1 MFSIQ
6 NIKHQY
12 QSQNVLTVENWQVL
26 QGQQWLLKGNS
37 GSGKTTL
44 LHILA
49 GLLTASEGNIEVL
62 GKNLKPLSNQEKDKF
77 RGKNIGFIFQ
87 KPHLIKTL
95 NVIENLLLAQYM
107 ANVKQDKNKAVQIAE
122 QLNIKH
128 LVHKFPSELSQGEAQ
143 RVGIARAMLND
154 PKLILA
160 DEPTASLDDLNCKKV
175 VELILA
181 QAKQQNASL
190 VISTHDSRL
199 TNFFEHIYSL

>member
-1 MFSIQ
+1 MPSKGVNLYWTSSVTHWFSSSIH
-6 NIKHQY
+6 NY
-12 QSQNVLTVENWQVL
+12 
-26 QGQQWLLKGNS
+26 
-37 GSGKTTL
+37 TTL

-62 GKNLKPLSNQEKDKF
+62 GTNLNKLSKQEKDKF

-95 NVIENLLLAQYM
+95 NVIENLVLAQYM
-107 ANVKQDKNKAVQIAE
+107 ANLKQDKNKAVQIAE

-128 LVHKFPSELSQGEAQ
+128 LINKFPRELSQGEAQ
-143 RVGIARAMLND
+143 RVGIARAMLNE

-175 VELILA
+175 VELILT

-190 VISTHDSRL
+190 IISTHDSRL